1 MTIAEIHGK
10 ISSSGSNLSDRL
22 EDLLTSDVFGPLR
35 YLPFA
40 DGFQH
45 ILREARTIHGKR
57 LIVGEPKYT
66 SLVCFWRKS
75 HFRPKVRFWRKLQ
88 KSEPDVVI
96 ECGDHL
102 LLVEA
107 KYLSGK
113 SGESQLAREF
123 SDLMTYP
130 GTFSERSLVY
140 LTAHRTMPESDI
152 TNSYNADRDQAVCKR
167 PDYAEKYEK
176 STYWLSWFEVR
187 RVIENLSKKQSGE
200 KRLILKDIVRLLR
213 KKGFRGFEGFCKQQ
227 METSVAVVGFLFYK
241 RKVGFAGVR
250 FLKVNAVPE
259 KIFYQKT
266 T

>member
-10 ISSSGSNLSDRL
+10 ISGSGSNLSDRL

-45 ILREARTIHGKR
+45 IFREARLYSDPEKR
-57 LIVGEPKYT
+57 LEVAKNTPE
-66 SLVCFWRKS
+66 VCFW
-75 HFRPKVRFWRKLQ
+75 PKLP
-88 KSEPDVVI
+88 KSEPDVLI

-113 SGESQLAREF
+113 SGEFDEDDVETAKSDQLAREF
-123 SDLMTYP
+123 SDLMTYC
-130 GTFSERSLVY
+130 GAFSKRSLVY
-140 LTAHRTMPESDI
+140 LTADRTMPKDSI
-152 TNSYNADRDQAVCKR
+152 VNSYNAVCEEH
-167 PDYAEKYEK
+167 PDYAKKYQQN
-176 STYWLSWFEVR
+176 TYWLSWFEVR

-200 KRLILKDIVRLLR
+200 KRLIFEDIGLLLR
-213 KKGFRGFEGFCKQQ
+213 KKRFRGFEGFCKQRV
-227 METSVAVVGFLFYK
+227 ETSDAVVGFLFYEMK
-241 RKVGFAGVR
+241 IGFGGLK
-250 FLKVNAVPE
+250 FLKVNAAPE
-259 KIFYQKT
+259 KVFYQKT